1 MKECLLPCVIIS
13 SSFQWSRTLLGIIW
27 FGVEAGLDTVNVWR
41 KHLPPLNLIFST
53 KPRNS
58 RFKTKSQSLCHP
70 DLTIAFAC
78 RTTPLCGGVTSSDI
92 NTLHASATCSQVWD
106 WSPFL
111 LHRSNLCPLILPF
124 PFKIKDFFAR
134 PSSLRLCINHQK
146 LKPTSKRENPE
157 LVLYPANTHIF
168 FTNTRNPRG
177 SPPR

>member
-58 RFKTKSQSLCHP
+58 RFKTKSQNLCHP